1 MSQLKNATRLS
12 VASRVIAAGLGG
24 YALSAAATAALSL
37 GLPMPRVDA
46 VITASVLSFLIYSA
60 AVIWAFACA
69 TTARAWAGIAIPALL
84 CGALVWL
91 LGPAS

>member
-1 MSQLKNATRLS
+1 MRNDSTE
-12 VASRVIAAGLGG
+12 
-24 YALSAAATAALSL
+24 
-37 GLPMPRVDA
+37 A
-46 VITASVLSFLIYSA
+46 VITASTRGIGILIYSA

-84 CGALVWL
+84 CDALVWL

>member
-1 MSQLKNATRLS
+1 
-12 VASRVIAAGLGG
+12 
-24 YALSAAATAALSL
+24 
-37 GLPMPRVDA
+37 MPRVDA